1 MSSVGGLVM
10 KPICIMITNRLLKA
24 ATDLNSTCKLVMKIH
39 VAKPSYKCM
48 QHRLRSN
55 AYHLPCGLAS
65 PGSTSISSSPDPT
78 SVSSSLLK
86 KRDANHWEKG
96 DHSGARF
103 DLCTVYG
110 HIHQQLL
117 SPSIIQYH
125 LCRLYNIQNQ
135 IPQYLVKH
143 NSHLNNGN
151 YM

>member
-1 MSSVGGLVM
+1 MLCFIIIIIIIIIIYSNYKVTLLRLFMSSVGGLVM

-78 SVSSSLLK
+78 SVSSSLL
-86 KRDANHWEKG
+86 
-96 DHSGARF
+96 
-103 DLCTVYG
+103 
-110 HIHQQLL
+110 

-135 IPQYLVKH
+135 ILQYLVKH